1 MPLIGS
7 NRPVVSRCESC
18 IRSLW
23 FPLTRSEGK
32 VPPTL
37 AGVTS
42 SQHFSMISPK
52 YIKAQSRSTSNTQ
65 PPSFPSFI
73 IILCQGFLKF
83 DIASQ
88 YFLGVR
94 LSLQCF
100 FYFSPALFQSCLST
114 TCCASTSHEF
124 HTSQF
129 LPSYSTCQNTT
140 PKKIFLT
147 SLEKSSW
154 SLEVSLPPFDSTFI
168 YSSLGW
174 TSLGLIIEI
183 LSTISSGVYS
193 LRI

>member
-52 YIKAQSRSTSNTQ
+52 YIKVQSRSTSNTQ
-65 PPSFPSFI
+65 SPSFPSFI

-94 LSLQCF
+94 LSLQ
-100 FYFSPALFQSCLST
+100 YFSIFPQRSSSLASAQLAALPL
-114 TCCASTSHEF
+114 
-124 HTSQF
+124 
-129 LPSYSTCQNTT
+129 
-140 PKKIFLT
+140 LT
-147 SLEKSSW
+147 SFILRNFYQVTQHAKIR
-154 SLEVSLPPFDSTFI
+154 PPKR
-168 YSSLGW
+168 YS
-174 TSLGLIIEI
+174 
-183 LSTISSGVYS
+183 
-193 LRI
+193 